1 VAAADSAPLLTIL
14 GAGTLVPDARRH
26 SAAHHLRLPSGA
38 GVLLDCGPGTLHGF
52 SRFGVRWERLTHVVV
67 SHFHNDHVGDLPALL
82 FAFRR
87 GLPAPREEPLTLVGP
102 PGFGAFL
109 DRLARAMGDH
119 VLDPGCPLRVAEMS
133 PDAAFEDQRA
143 EVVLTCCRTP
153 HNAESLAYRVEGPW
167 GSVGYTGDTGP
178 SAEVARFLA
187 GCQALVAEC
196 TLPDRAAGPTH
207 LSPSALADLAEIAR
221 PGVLV
226 VVHVGA
232 LHSPEEAARAV
243 AEHYRGRIVAAE
255 DGLRVALGPGGPAV
269 DPTAGAI

>member
-52 SRFGVRWERLTHVVV
+52 SRFGVRWDQLTHVAV
-67 SHFHNDHVGDLPALL
+67 SHVHTDHVGDLPALL
-82 FAFRR
+82 FAFRH
-87 GLPAPREEPLTLVGP
+87 GLPAPREEPLTLLGP

-109 DRLARAMGDH
+109 ERLAGTMGDH
-119 VLDPGCPLRVAEMS
+119 VLAPGCPLRVVEMS
-133 PDAAFEDQRA
+133 PDAAFEDERT
-143 EVVLTCCRTP
+143 EFVLTCCRTP
-153 HNAESLAYRVEGPW
+153 HTAESLAYRVDGPW

-196 TLPDRAAGPTH
+196 TLPDRAAVPTH
-207 LSPSALADLAEIAR
+207 LSPSASVMGARSWRPRTDSGSRWAQADR
-221 PGVLV
+221 PWTQPQGRYRLR
-226 VVHVGA
+226 
-232 LHSPEEAARAV
+232 SPGSGSASGRSSLV
-243 AEHYRGRIVAAE
+243 AERR
-255 DGLRVALGPGGPAV
+255 
-269 DPTAGAI
+269 TC